1 MSPQRRKPD
10 RRPRKRPTE
19 RDRSLPP
26 LTTEPGK
33 ASHEHAIEPG
43 VQSMGGKEERV
54 SDVGRARA
62 EVERREREGE
72 ERFDI
77 VPGPSSQEILNTD
90 RGPELPL
97 GRTGQDARNA
107 GRIERGGPSGLEP
120 EDKGKPRR
128 R

>member
-1 MSPQRRKPD
+1 MHGRRRRNARACGALIEGGAQGAGGSAMSPKRRND
-10 RRPRKRPTE
+10 ARRPRRRPTE

-33 ASHEHAIEPG
+33 ASHKHAIEPG

-62 EVERREREGE
+62 EVERLESEGE

-77 VPGPSSQEILNTD
+77 VPGPSAQE
-90 RGPELPL
+90 
-97 GRTGQDARNA
+97 
-107 GRIERGGPSGLEP
+107 
-120 EDKGKPRR
+120 
-128 R
+128 